1 MFKKIL
7 IANRG
12 EIATRI
18 IRACQELSIKTV
30 AIYSSADEL
39 SLHVKLADEA
49 ICIGPAQPKESYL
62 NTKAIISAAELTGAT
77 AIHPGYGFL
86 AENELFSQMCLD
98 HNITFI
104 GATPQNIQKMGDKNQ
119 ARDTMKTAGV
129 PIVPGSDGL
138 IQSET
143 ALQTIARTIGY
154 PIIIKATAGG
164 GGKGMRIV
172 EHESELLSAFKMAT
186 TEASAAF
193 GNGAVYVEKFVK
205 NPRHIEIQILSDPHG
220 NAIHLFERDC
230 SIQRRH
236 QKLIEESP
244 SPFIA
249 PKVRLAM
256 ADAAIKAAKA
266 IQYRGA
272 GTIEF
277 IVDDAQNFYFME
289 MNTRIQVEHPVTES
303 ITGIDLIKEQLRI
316 AYTNQC
322 ALRQN
327 DITSVGH
334 CIEFRINAEDPDKD
348 FLPMPGT
355 IELFLPPGGPGIRID
370 SHCYPGYK
378 VPPNYDSLL
387 AKLIVWAPNRMECI
401 QRAKRALNEF
411 IIDGVPTTI
420 PFHLKVLDHP
430 EFIKGNV
437 TTRFIDQ
444 YFSSHVKT
452 SQ

>member
-1 MFKKIL
+1 MFNKIL

-30 AIYSSADEL
+30 AIYSSADEF

-62 NTKAIISAAELTGAT
+62 KIKAIIAAAEVTGAE

-86 AENELFSQMCLD
+86 AENEMFSQMCHE

-104 GATPQNIQKMGDKNQ
+104 GATPANIAKMGDKNQ

-138 IQSET
+138 IQSESE
-143 ALQTIARTIGY
+143 LIEVVEGIGY
-154 PIIIKATAGG
+154 PVIIKATAGG
-164 GGKGMRIV
+164 GGKGMRVV
-172 EHESELLSAFKMAT
+172 ENGAELINAFQMASN
-186 TEASAAF
+186 EASAAF
-193 GNGAVYVEKFVK
+193 GNGAVYVEKFVQD
-205 NPRHIEIQILSDPHG
+205 PRHVEIQILSDPNG
-220 NAIHLFERDC
+220 NAVHLFERDC

-244 SPFIA
+244 SPFISDS
-249 PKVRLAM
+249 VRQAM
-256 ADAAIKAAKA
+256 AQAAVKAAKA
-266 IQYRGA
+266 INYRGA
-272 GTIEF
+272 GTVEF
-277 IVDDAQNFYFME
+277 IVDNKQNFYFME
-289 MNTRIQVEHPVTES
+289 MNTRIQVEHPVTEA
-303 ITGIDLIKEQLRI
+303 ITGIDLIKEQIKI
-316 AYTNQC
+316 AATNQC
-322 ALRQN
+322 SIDQTAIHSN
-327 DITSVGH
+327 GH
-334 CIEFRINAEDPDKD
+334 SMEFRINAEDPDRE
-348 FLPMPGT
+348 FMPMPGT
-355 IELFLPPGGPGIRID
+355 IELFLPPGGPGIRVD

-387 AKLIVWAPNRMECI
+387 AKLIVWAPTRKECI
-401 QRAKRALNEF
+401 ERSKRALREF

-430 EFIKGNV
+430 EFNAGNV
-437 TTRFIDQ
+437 TTKFIEN
-444 YFSSHVKT
+444 YFLELVHV
-452 SQ
+452 